1 MCYMLQEFTQLQ
13 LSPKY
18 RRLEICFM
26 GCWSDA
32 EAVKAPEG
40 ACKLH
45 PSLSQRPGNS
55 WMSEFKNG
63 VSRVFLLLPVFLSEK
78 SEKEMKVKA
87 QEIYLST
94 MQIVH
99 RNLR

>member
-1 MCYMLQEFTQLQ
+1 
-13 LSPKY
+13 
-18 RRLEICFM
+18 M

-40 ACKLH
+40 AGKLH

-55 WMSEFKNG
+55 WMSESKNG
-63 VSRVFLLLPVFLSEK
+63 LSRVFLLLPIFLSEKSEK

-87 QEIYLST
+87 QEKSIRLST
-94 MQIVH
+94 MQIIH
-99 RNLR
+99 RNLRW

>member
-40 ACKLH
+40 AASCTPHSHNDQETVGCRSSKMGFQG
-45 PSLSQRPGNS
+45 SFCFCQS
-55 WMSEFKNG
+55 F
-63 VSRVFLLLPVFLSEK
+63 FLRRAK
-78 SEKEMKVKA
+78 RK
-87 QEIYLST
+87 
-94 MQIVH
+94 
-99 RNLR
+99 